1 MAISL
6 SKIAQ
11 MLPGVLKATGT
22 AIDLNGLFLTDS
34 AYAPVGAVP
43 SFSSADEVKAYFG
56 SASIEYTAA
65 VLYFAA
71 FTGKTQMPGKLYFS
85 RFNTAAVA
93 AFLRSG
99 SHAATTLAQLKLLSG
114 TLTLTVDGTEETSA
128 SINLSGATS
137 FDNAAELIET
147 GIGSSVVVTWDSV
160 LKKFIITS
168 ATTGVDST
176 ITFAD
181 EGTLATGLKLTEAT
195 GAVISQG
202 AAPAVVDDIFTAILS
217 KEQDWVTFSTTFA
230 VTKDQANAFALW
242 TNSQNHRFAYV
253 PWDASGTA
261 IVAGSSNALVYDIIN
276 TYAYNDTCPVY
287 GYPNHAANAMGF
299 VAALNFTQA
308 NGRCSLN
315 GRQVSGLLPM
325 ISNDTDYEAAKA
337 NGYNFYGNYASNAV
351 ETNQWAPGS
360 ITGDYAWL
368 DAWAGQV
375 WVNAQ
380 LQAALVALFQQAS
393 NLPYAAA
400 GKARIESCMKP
411 TIEQFRAW
419 GGMTAGTDLDQSQ
432 IDQINAIAGVDVTDS
447 LLAEGYYVYIG
458 PFTPSM
464 RAARTKPTVYFWYTD
479 GGIIQGITVNSVEVQ

>member
-1 MAISL
+1 MWWFKKKEVAAPEPAKEPEAPKVGIRPEAVAEVRASPKREFQRYEPPKGVIPEAIKS
-6 SKIAQ
+6 
-11 MLPGVLKATGT
+11 
-22 AIDLNGLFLTDS
+22 AILAMDSTPYDDLNAAYGGYGYGDFDS
-34 AYAPVGAVP
+34 
-43 SFSSADEVKAYFG
+43 F
-56 SASIEYTAA
+56 
-65 VLYFAA
+65 
-71 FTGKTQMPGKLYFS
+71 PGYPYL
-85 RFNTAAVA
+85 A
-93 AFLRSG
+93 
-99 SHAATTLAQLKLLSG
+99 TLAQKPEYRKMVGTIAEEMTRKWIKLK
-114 TLTLTVDGTEETSA
+114 TVGDEDKADRVKQLEEA
-128 SINLSGATS
+128 MKR
-137 FDNAAELIET
+137 FKVRERFKEAAEHDGYFGGGQIYIDVRSPRGISAWMDDNELQSKLFMSDKKITKGSLQGFRVIEP
-147 GIGSSVVVTWDSV
+147 I
-160 LKKFIITS
+160 
-168 ATTGVDST
+168 
-176 ITFAD
+176 
-181 EGTLATGLKLTEAT
+181 
-195 GAVISQG
+195 
-202 AAPAVVDDIFTAILS
+202 
-217 KEQDWVTFSTTFA
+217 
-230 VTKDQANAFALW
+230 W
-242 TNSQNHRFAYV
+242 T
-253 PWDASGTA
+253 
-261 IVAGSSNALVYDIIN
+261 
-276 TYAYNDTCPVY
+276 
-287 GYPNHAANAMGF
+287 YPNHAANAMGF

-458 PFTPSM
+458 PFTPAM

-479 GGIIQGITVNSVEVQ
+479 GGIIQGITVNSTEVQ

>member
-1 MAISL
+1 MQASVVYWL
-6 SKIAQ
+6 SA
-11 MLPGVLKATGT
+11 
-22 AIDLNGLFLTDS
+22 N
-34 AYAPVGAVP
+34 YR
-43 SFSSADEVKAYFG
+43 
-56 SASIEYTAA
+56 AS
-65 VLYFAA
+65 
-71 FTGKTQMPGKLYFS
+71 G
-85 RFNTAAVA
+85 AAVA
-93 AFLRSG
+93 MDASPAVMMRNAMQKLAKRWTRRFDDMAQKLADRFANDAMKNADASLATAFKDAGFTVEFKMASQMNNALQATIAENVGLIRSIPEKYFTEVEG
-99 SHAATTLAQLKLLSG
+99 LVMRSVARGRDLSY
-114 TLTLTVDGTEETSA
+114 LTD
-128 SINLSGATS
+128 
-137 FDNAAELIET
+137 ELQKRY
-147 GIGSSVVVTWDSV
+147 GI
-160 LKKFIITS
+160 
-168 ATTGVDST
+168 ST

-202 AAPAVVDDIFTAILS
+202 AAPAVVDDIFTAILA

-393 NLPYAAA
+393 NLPFAAA

-447 LLAEGYYVYIG
+447 LMAEGYYVYIG
-458 PFTPSM
+458 PFTAAM

-479 GGIIQGITVNSVEVQ
+479 GGIIQGITVNSTEVQ